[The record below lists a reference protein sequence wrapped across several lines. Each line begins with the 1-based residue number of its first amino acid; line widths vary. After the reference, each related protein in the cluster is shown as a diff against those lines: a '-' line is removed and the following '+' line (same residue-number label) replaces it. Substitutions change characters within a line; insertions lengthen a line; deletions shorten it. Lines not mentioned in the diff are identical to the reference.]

1 MYLSQSHRWPR
12 LAAVGIRASR
22 SALSWLE
29 IKAEA
34 FELRNT
40 LPGHG
45 AWLAILELTILV
57 THVQDPAPELLIL
70 PVALGDTAVA
80 MFDLELAELLKML
93 NPTLNVVL
101 GVRFVLGSK
110 VEVEFL
116 QLAKA
121 IFVNK

>member
-1 MYLSQSHRWPR
+1 
-12 LAAVGIRASR
+12 
-22 SALSWLE
+22 
-29 IKAEA
+29 
-34 FELRNT
+34 
-40 LPGHG
+40 
-45 AWLAILELTILV
+45 LAILELTILV